1 MKTGISVIVDRTGD
15 KNHGRQG
22 ITTNTGSYHST
33 VSFFGCKESATIPNK
48 FLKPKA
54 HVSRPNIESEVLSN
68 AGKEIDRVIREV
80 QAMVKAT
87 EMNLEHARKYQ
98 TDWAKATAKAL
109 EKELQD
115 KLEIDSMLNK
125 ILHR

>member
-1 MKTGISVIVDRTGD
+1 MTRVKIKLKGQFYGMTGEIVKRQNQYLFGVKFDKIKGVYPFGHRSLEIVDP
-15 KNHGRQG
+15 
-22 ITTNTGSYHST
+22 S
-33 VSFFGCKESATIPNK
+33 
-48 FLKPKA
+48 PK
-54 HVSRPNIESEVLSN
+54 IESDVLSN
-68 AGKEIDRVIREV
+68 VGKNIERVIREV

-115 KLEIDSMLNK
+115 KREIDSMLNK